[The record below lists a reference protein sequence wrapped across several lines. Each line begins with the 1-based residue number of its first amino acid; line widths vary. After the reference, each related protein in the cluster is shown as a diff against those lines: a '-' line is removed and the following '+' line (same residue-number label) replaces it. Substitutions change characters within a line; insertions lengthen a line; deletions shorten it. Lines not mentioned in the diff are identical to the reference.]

1 MHINITGHHVEVTE
15 GLKTA
20 VNNSLNKLIKH
31 YPDIEN
37 VNVILTVEK
46 KEQVA
51 EAKVHFLGQDLVAT
65 ASAHD
70 LYIAIGDLK
79 MKLDTLLQRRKATV
93 KSHPHIKPES
103 SEAEESSL
111 EVELGD

>member
-20 VNNSLNKLIKH
+20 VNSSLNKLIKH

-79 MKLDTLLQRRKATV
+79 MKLETLLQRRKATV
-93 KSHPHIKPES
+93 KSHPHIKPEAV
-103 SEAEESSL
+103 EAESAETESAM
-111 EVELGD
+111 

>member
-1 MHINITGHHVEVTE
+1 MYINITGHHVEVTE

-70 LYIAIGDLK
+70 LYLAIGDLK

-93 KSHPHIKPES
+93 KSHPHVKPE
-103 SEAEESSL
+103 AG
-111 EVELGD
+111 EVESDMEVEAGH

>member
-1 MHINITGHHVEVTE
+1 MHINITGHHVEITE

-31 YPDIEN
+31 YPDIES

-46 KEQVA
+46 KEQIA

-65 ASAHD
+65 ASSQD
-70 LYIAIGDLK
+70 LYISIGDLK
-79 MKLDTLLQRRKATV
+79 MKLEALLQKRKATI
-93 KSHPHIKPES
+93 KSHPHVKPENADTADS
-103 SEAEESSL
+103 DLAVAANE
-111 EVELGD
+111 